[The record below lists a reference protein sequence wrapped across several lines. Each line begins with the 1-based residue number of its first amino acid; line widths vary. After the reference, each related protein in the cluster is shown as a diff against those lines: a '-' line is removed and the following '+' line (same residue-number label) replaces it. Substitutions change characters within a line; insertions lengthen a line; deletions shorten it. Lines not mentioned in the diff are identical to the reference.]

1 MCFRYIY
8 MKTVS
13 SSGLS
18 FFIGLAKGLAPVFL
32 NRGAVGF
39 FFYEIILCERL
50 HICHPQARPVIY
62 PCYHSDQNAPTK
74 WWVNSGY
81 WLWWWFQWCIHI
93 WRSTN
98 CILYCVSVITQYSGQ
113 RLLPSPTLILEHMPG
128 RENRG
133 RWAELAPLQAGETF
147 WSLWQLS
154 NSMRLSGS

>member
-1 MCFRYIY
+1 

-62 PCYHSDQNAPTK
+62 PCYHSDQNAPHK
-74 WWVNSGY
+74 VMDK
-81 WLWWWFQWCIHI
+81 F
-93 WRSTN
+93 R
-98 CILYCVSVITQYSGQ
+98 ILIVMVVSVVYTYMKINKLYTLLCVSYNSVQRPENAPFPYSN
-113 RLLPSPTLILEHMPG
+113 T
-128 RENRG
+128 
-133 RWAELAPLQAGETF
+133 
-147 WSLWQLS
+147 
-154 NSMRLSGS
+154 